1 MKLKKELNLLDVFCI
16 ASGSMI
22 SSGLFILPGLAQA
35 MSGPSVFVAYLI
47 AGLLAATGMLSQAEL
62 VSAMPKAGGTYF
74 HSTRSM
80 GPLIGTIDGILT
92 WVSLSLKS
100 AFALVGMAALAT
112 LFVSFDIHFIAIALC
127 LIFIILNLVGL
138 KEASQFQIAIVLALL
153 IILGIYVFTGISTVD
168 VRRFHPFAPH
178 GLTGLLGTAGF
189 VFVSF
194 GGLLKVTSIAEEVRD
209 SGHVLPRAMIL
220 SLVIVTGL
228 YMIVVMITTGILPAE
243 DIEGSLFPLI
253 DGSKALFGFPGT
265 IVMGFGAAL
274 AFIATANAGI
284 MAASRFP
291 LALSRDGLIPSLFGR
306 INSRFGTPHVSVVAT
321 GLFMILALFLKI
333 EILVKVTSTILIIT
347 YVLSCL
353 SIIFLRE
360 SRLQNYQ
367 PIFKAPF
374 YPLLQIAGLLGFGA
388 LLYNM
393 GRPALLSSLAFILL
407 ASAMYWFYGRSAE
420 RSEYAFL
427 HLIERLTNKDL
438 TKNLLE
444 SELKEIIRER
454 DDIIRD
460 RFDHIIENCR
470 IIDQDTDLPISELL
484 RIVAEQI
491 APQLNM
497 DGNDLRRQLL
507 ERELDS
513 STAITPQL
521 AIPHLIIPG
530 EKVFDILLVRNRQ
543 GIHFSDN
550 APKVEAVFFLFGS
563 KDERNFHLKAL
574 SSIAQIVQE
583 PGFIERWRKA
593 KNAQALRD
601 AILLGKRIRH

>member
-16 ASGSMI
+16 ASSSMI

-35 MSGPSVFVAYLI
+35 MSGPSVFVAYLV

-80 GPLIGTIDGILT
+80 GPLVGTIDGILT

-112 LFVSFDIHFIAIALC
+112 LFVSFDIHFIAIGLC

-138 KEASQFQIAIVLALL
+138 KEASQFQIAIVLTL
-153 IILGIYVFTGISTVD
+153 IIILAIYIFSGISAVD

-178 GLTGLLGTAGF
+178 GLAGLFGTAGF

-209 SGHVLPRAMIL
+209 SGHVLPRALIL

-228 YMIVVMITTGILPAE
+228 YMAVVMITTGILPAE
-243 DIEGSLFPLI
+243 RVEGSLFPLI
-253 DGSKALFGFPGT
+253 DGSGTLFGLPGT

-291 LALSRDGLIPSLFGR
+291 LALSRDGLIPSLFGK
-306 INSRFGTPHVSVVAT
+306 INPRFGIPHVSVIIT
-321 GLFMILALFLKI
+321 GLFMIIALFLKI

-347 YVLSCL
+347 YILSCL

-367 PIFKAPF
+367 PIFRAPF
-374 YPLLQIAGLLGFGA
+374 YPYLQIIGLFGFGC
-388 LLYNM
+388 LLYSM
-393 GRPALLSSLAFILL
+393 GRPALSSSFLFIIL
-407 ASAMYWFYGRSAE
+407 ASVVYWLYGRRAVK
-420 RSEYAFL
+420 SEYAIL
-427 HLIERLTNKDL
+427 HLIERLTSKDL
-438 TKNLLE
+438 TQNLLE
-444 SELKEIIRER
+444 NELKDIIRER
-454 DDIIRD
+454 DDIVQD
-460 RFDHIIENCR
+460 RFDHIVEKCL
-470 IIDQDTDLPISELL
+470 IIDQNHSQTMADLFQ
-484 RIVAEQI
+484 IVSTKI
-491 APQLNM
+491 APRVNCEATELN
-497 DGNDLRRQLL
+497 RQLL
-507 ERELDS
+507 EREADS

-521 AIPHLIIPG
+521 AIPHLIVPG
-530 EKVFDILLVRNRQ
+530 EKVFDMLLVRNRQ
-543 GIHFSDN
+543 GIRFSDN
-550 APKVEAVFFLFGS
+550 APYVEAVFCLFGS

-593 KNAQALRD
+593 KNIQALRD
-601 AILLGKRIRH
+601 ALLLGKRMRH